1 MPKKKIPQIKKNL
14 KNFLLE
20 EEGKISKKNVAKIAG
35 GTIGLG
41 LALGGAMTVIRP
53 ESASGQVACSHGSHG
68 SHGSHNSHGSHGS
81 HASHASHGSHTSHA
95 SHGSHSSY

>member
-1 MPKKKIPQIKKNL
+1 MAEKKYSKIENIPKIKKSL
-14 KNFLLE
+14 KNFLTE

-41 LALGGAMTVIRP
+41 LALGGISSVIRP
-53 ESASGQVACSHGSHG
+53 ESASAQVACSHSSHG
-68 SHGSHNSHGSHGS
+68 SHGSHNSHGSHSS
-81 HASHASHGSHTSHA
+81 HNSHG

>member
-1 MPKKKIPQIKKNL
+1 MANKKLPKIKKTL
-14 KNFLLE
+14 KGFLLE

-41 LALGGAMTVIRP
+41 LALGGISSVIRP

-68 SHGSHNSHGSHGS
+68 SHGSHNSHGSHSSHSSHSSHGS
-81 HASHASHGSHTSHA
+81 HASH
-95 SHGSHSSY
+95 SSY